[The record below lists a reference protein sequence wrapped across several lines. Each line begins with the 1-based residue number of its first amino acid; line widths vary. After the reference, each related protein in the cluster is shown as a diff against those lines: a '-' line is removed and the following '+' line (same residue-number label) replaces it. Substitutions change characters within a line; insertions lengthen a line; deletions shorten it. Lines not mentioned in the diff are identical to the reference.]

1 MMPSEEG
8 PTFLWDDSL
17 PGFGVKCLTSG
28 KKRYFVKYRV
38 GGGRNARQRWLML
51 GTHGQL
57 TPEQARKLALAA
69 LAAVAAGDDPQQ
81 EKLQVRRGN
90 KVHDLWLRFEEE
102 HLPSR
107 KPRTQDEYRSQ
118 WQRVLAPSLG
128 HLPCK
133 SVSRDD
139 VDRLHKSLRRS
150 PYYANRVLAL
160 LSRLMSLAEV
170 WGMRPQGSNPCKAI
184 SRFKETARSR
194 YLGKEEIS
202 RLGEALRDLEA
213 KQLITSNAV
222 NAIKLL
228 LLTGARLNEVLCA
241 RWDWVDAERR
251 VLMLPDSKGGARAIF
266 LSEAAIEVLTTQRE
280 PDRGS
285 PFIFPGS
292 GAEGHMINLR
302 KPWVRV
308 CTAAGIEGVR
318 LHDLRHTAAS
328 IAVGQGSSLAIIGRF
343 LGHTQAQTTQRYAH
357 VDLDPAM
364 RAANAIGQF
373 VSDAFEPQR
382 AK

>member
-1 MMPSEEG
+1 
-8 PTFLWDDSL
+8 
-17 PGFGVKCLTSG
+17 
-28 KKRYFVKYRV
+28 
-38 GGGRNARQRWLML
+38 
-51 GTHGQL
+51 
-57 TPEQARKLALAA
+57 
-69 LAAVAAGDDPQQ
+69 
-81 EKLQVRRGN
+81 
-90 KVHDLWLRFEEE
+90 
-102 HLPSR
+102 
-107 KPRTQDEYRSQ
+107 
-118 WQRVLAPSLG
+118 
-128 HLPCK
+128 
-133 SVSRDD
+133 
-139 VDRLHKSLRRS
+139 
-150 PYYANRVLAL
+150 
-160 LSRLMSLAEV
+160 MSLAEV
-170 WGMRPQGSNPCKAI
+170 WGMRSQGSNPCKGI
-184 SRFKETARSR
+184 SRFKEFARSR
-194 YLGKEEIS
+194 YLGREEIS

-213 KQLITSNAV
+213 KQLITPNAA

-241 RWDWVDAERR
+241 RWDWIDTERR

-266 LSEAAIEVLTTQRE
+266 LSEVAIEVLTAQRE
-280 PDRGS
+280 LVQRN

-292 GAEGHMINLR
+292 GTEGHIINLR

-373 VSDAFEPQR
+373 ISDAFEPQH

>member
-1 MMPSEEG
+1 MPSDEG

-17 PGFGVKCLTSG
+17 SGFGVKCLTTG

-38 GGGRNARQRWLML
+38 GGGRSARQRWLML

-57 TPEQARKLALAA
+57 TPDQARKLALAA
-69 LAAVAAGDDPQQ
+69 LAAVAAGNDPQE
-81 EKLQVRRGN
+81 EKLQVRRGD
-90 KVHDLWLRFEEE
+90 KVRDLWLRFEEE

-118 WQRVLAPSLG
+118 WERVLAPSLG
-128 HLPCK
+128 HLQCK

-139 VDRLHKSLRRS
+139 VNKLHKSLRRS

-160 LSRLMSLAEV
+160 LSRLMSLAEI

-184 SRFKETARSR
+184 SRFKEVARTR
-194 YLGKEEIS
+194 YLGRDEIS
-202 RLGEALRDLEA
+202 RLADALRDLEA
-213 KQLITSNAV
+213 KQLITPNAS

-228 LLTGARLNEVLCA
+228 LLTGARLSEVLCA
-241 RWDWVDAERR
+241 KWEWIDTEQS
-251 VLMLPDSKGGARAIF
+251 VLLLPDSKGGARPIF
-266 LSEAAIEVLTTQRE
+266 LSEAAIGVLDAQRGLGFE
-280 PDRGS
+280 S
-285 PFIFPGS
+285 PFIFPGT
-292 GAEGHMINLR
+292 GAEGHMVNLR
-302 KPWVRV
+302 KPWVRA

-343 LGHTQAQTTQRYAH
+343 LGHTQAQTTLRYAH

-364 RAANAIGQF
+364 RAANAVGSY
-373 VSDAFEPQR
+373 VSEAFES
-382 AK
+382 KVSK